1 MHGKVSRDGRG
12 EGKRGLGGRGTVRLW
27 GGRCAA
33 EVNAVSHAHALTYS
47 HTYSIAH
54 THARGRIF
62 DTRSGR
68 YKVRLDGPG
77 GRAVAVKPE
86 NIEVESPGDARR
98 AHK

>member
-1 MHGKVSRDGRG
+1 MTEGARVS
-12 EGKRGLGGRGTVRLW
+12 GGWADAVRLW

-33 EVNAVSHAHALTYS
+33 EVNAVSHAHTLTYS

-77 GRAVAVKPE
+77 RRAVAVKPE
-86 NIEVESPGDARR
+86 NIEVESLGDTRR